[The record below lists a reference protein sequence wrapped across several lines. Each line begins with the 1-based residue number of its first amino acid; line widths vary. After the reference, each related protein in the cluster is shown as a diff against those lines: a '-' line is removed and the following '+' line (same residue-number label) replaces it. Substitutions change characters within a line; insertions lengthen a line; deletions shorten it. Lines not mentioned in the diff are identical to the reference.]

1 MADSARSESGA
12 AGGAAGA
19 ATDPPVREE
28 AVVSATAPDQAGSQA
43 SPAPVHAI
51 EAPIPAIEPGPPV
64 PPAPETEALP
74 EPSSGLRVSD
84 QLMAEARMAA
94 EDAAA
99 EARIA
104 ATRAADAASV
114 AARSVASRSARAAQ
128 VAYGSMQDGLRDA
141 KLMLAEEQAAWD
153 RVAQASALPG
163 LSGPDAMSAL
173 AERLDR
179 EAAFWRAFAIDRM
192 RPAAPRAIAVA
203 GAAIGAVGA
212 AALGTAGA
220 IGALFGS
227 GATAAY
233 LALGGAALA
242 VGVLTALACAAWL
255 DRTST
260 RATQEALARADRA
273 ERTLHRVAAILAL
286 AGTGDAERHREALAR
301 FERG

>member
-1 MADSARSESGA
+1 
-12 AGGAAGA
+12 
-19 ATDPPVREE
+19 
-28 AVVSATAPDQAGSQA
+28 
-43 SPAPVHAI
+43 
-51 EAPIPAIEPGPPV
+51 
-64 PPAPETEALP
+64 
-74 EPSSGLRVSD
+74 
-84 QLMAEARMAA
+84 MAA

-128 VAYGSMQDGLRDA
+128 VAYGSMQGGLRDA

-153 RVAQASALPG
+153 RVAQASALPAV
-163 LSGPDAMSAL
+163 SGPDAMSAL

-203 GAAIGAVGA
+203 GAAIGTVGA
-212 AALGTAGA
+212 AALGMAGA

-242 VGVLTALACAAWL
+242 VGARQRLLGGPRGRPIEPRCA
-255 DRTST
+255 RE
-260 RATQEALARADRA
+260 RAQHADRA